1 MISEEIFE
9 RLVAARELLNPSK
22 TSARDAL
29 KKDFDRARLVVG
41 PEYEGDVDDGKFRLE
56 DLLRLAESRAWNE
69 GASYLKSETM
79 YFTEVRY
86 AGIALVDVPNE
97 LKLFGNVVSSWA
109 YARSKIHP
117 VLPGDGEKILAG
129 WCVDI
134 FPAQNDPNDPR
145 SFEERWRDV
154 YRDMEVRE
162 ATRRAFENEL
172 LSVGV
177 TIEACPDPK
186 DQQRVVPRK
195 VFLAISKNKSERE
208 NLPLC
213 TAQATIL
220 TELEIA
226 KLWTSSDDYQNS

>member
-56 DLLRLAESRAWNE
+56 DLLMLAESRAWNE
-69 GASYLKSETM
+69 GISYLKSETM

-117 VLPGDGEKILAG
+117 VLPEDGEKILAG

-134 FPAQNDPNDPR
+134 FRPKMTRTTRGLLKNAGGTCIGTWKFAKQH
-145 SFEERWRDV
+145 DV
-154 YRDMEVRE
+154 
-162 ATRRAFENEL
+162 
-172 LSVGV
+172 LS
-177 TIEACPDPK
+177 K
-186 DQQRVVPRK
+186 
-195 VFLAISKNKSERE
+195 
-208 NLPLC
+208 
-213 TAQATIL
+213 
-220 TELEIA
+220 
-226 KLWTSSDDYQNS
+226 TSCSVSG